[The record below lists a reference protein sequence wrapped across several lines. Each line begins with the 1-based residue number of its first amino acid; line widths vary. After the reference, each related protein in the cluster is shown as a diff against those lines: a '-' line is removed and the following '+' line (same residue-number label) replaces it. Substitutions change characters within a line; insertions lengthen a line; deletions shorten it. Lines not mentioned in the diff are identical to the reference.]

1 MIGSGAKIVTTFP
14 TRAATI
20 TPSDTTDLGYPG
32 VIRVGGAGNVAYT
45 THYGDTITLTD
56 LAVGEYIPNVV
67 RRVLA
72 TGTTATNL
80 TVHW

>member
-14 TRAATI
+14 THAASV
-20 TPSDTTDLGYPG
+20 TPSDTVDFTYPG
-32 VIRVGGAGNVAYT
+32 VVRVGGTGNVSYVLQDGTA
-45 THYGDTITLTD
+45 ITMNALQ
-56 LAVGEYIPNVV
+56 VGEYIPNVV
-67 RRVLA
+67 RRVNA